1 MIEIKNI
8 TKKYDKFVALEDFN
22 LSIPTGSI
30 FGLVGING
38 AGKSTLL
45 RLLSGVFGAD
55 KGEILI
61 DGENIF
67 ENERKKRE
75 LLFLPDEPF
84 YTPLMNGN
92 AVAKLYKIFYNFDE
106 KIFQNYISAYN
117 LNLST
122 PLRSFSKGMKRRLFV
137 AIAFASSPKYL
148 FLDEV
153 FDGIDPAARL
163 IFRRG
168 IIDLVTRTGCTVV
181 IASHSL
187 RELEDICDGYGLID
201 GKKILSSG
209 SLRDSLD
216 KLFKFQIAFDKPV
229 AKKDLGID
237 CISFESSG
245 RIIKIVFR
253 GDKEQILKKI
263 QKLKPLVIDELP
275 VDFEGMFISDIEGR
289 IGL

>member
-8 TKKYDKFVALEDFN
+8 TKKYDKFVALEDFD
-22 LSIPTGSI
+22 LKIPTSSI

-45 RLLSGVFGAD
+45 RLLAGVFRAD

-61 DGENIF
+61 DGEKIF
-67 ENERKKRE
+67 ENERKKKE
-75 LLFLPDEPF
+75 ILFLPDEPF

-92 AVAKLYKIFYNFDE
+92 AVARLYKAFYNFDE
-106 KIFQNYISAYN
+106 KIFQDYIKIYN
-117 LNLST
+117 LSLT
-122 PLRSFSKGMKRRLFV
+122 APLRSFSKGMKRRLFV

-163 IFRRG
+163 VFRRG
-168 IIDLVTRTGCTVV
+168 LIDLVTRTGCTAV

-201 GKKILSSG
+201 GKKIISSG
-209 SLRDSLD
+209 SLRDSLEQ
-216 KLFKFQIAFDKPV
+216 LFKFQIAFDKPISRE
-229 AKKDLGID
+229 DLGFE
-237 CISFESSG
+237 CQSFETSG

-253 GDKEQILKKI
+253 GDKEETLKKI
-263 QKLKPLVIDELP
+263 QKLKPLIVDEMS
-275 VDFEGMFISDIEGR
+275 VDFEELFISGVQGKVE
-289 IGL
+289 L